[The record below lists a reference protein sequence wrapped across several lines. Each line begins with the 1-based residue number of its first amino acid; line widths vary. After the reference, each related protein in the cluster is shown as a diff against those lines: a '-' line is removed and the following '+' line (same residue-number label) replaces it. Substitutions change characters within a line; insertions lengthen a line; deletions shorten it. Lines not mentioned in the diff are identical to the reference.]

1 MMTDYWELQ
10 MFPMNNLNGMVP
22 QTNKAGREEAKSDP
36 IIFTYN
42 PSRLMVSVVI
52 VFD

>member
-1 MMTDYWELQ
+1 M
-10 MFPMNNLNGMVP
+10 GGVP
-22 QTNKAGREEAKSDP
+22 QQILPSSNECFQTNKAGKEEGKSDP